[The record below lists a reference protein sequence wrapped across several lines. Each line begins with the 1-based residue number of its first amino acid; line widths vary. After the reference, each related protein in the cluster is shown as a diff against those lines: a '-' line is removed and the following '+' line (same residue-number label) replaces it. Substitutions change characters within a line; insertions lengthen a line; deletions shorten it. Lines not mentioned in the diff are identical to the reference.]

1 MQMEKKRS
9 PVLSLNAALAQSLD
23 VIDSCKAPVAIFL
36 KGGEIK
42 FVKSTSKLFGKKTE
56 AMIGNLV
63 GVYPPKAD
71 ARHVREDL
79 AEFYSAPSA

>member
-1 MQMEKKRS
+1 MQIEKKRS

-56 AMIGNLV
+56 TMISNLV
-63 GVYPPKAD
+63 GVYPPRAD

-79 AEFYSAPSA
+79 AEFYQVDA